1 MNKNEILKKY
11 ERLIKK
17 IKTYK
22 DYDLAFRFITYD
34 YLHNF
39 LEYDNYNYLMGFLLG
54 FVSNKKLK

>member
-17 IKTYK
+17 IITYK
-22 DYDLAFRFITYD
+22 DFILAFRFINYD

-39 LEYDNYNYLMGFLLG
+39 LEYDNYNYLIRFLLG
-54 FVSNKKLK
+54 FVSNKRLK